1 MAHCNSPRGVHRP
14 KVAICWYRQV
24 RRSVNLQVVYA
35 SLLEVHSSS
44 MLAPSSLQEVLPPQ
58 LVAVLHC
65 LVAMVGHTVA
75 MPFFAALLVL
85 RAVAL

>member
-1 MAHCNSPRGVHRP
+1 MATFS
-14 KVAICWYRQV
+14 YRQV
-24 RRSVNLQVVYA
+24 RRSVNLQVVCA
-35 SLLEVHSSS
+35 LLLEAHSSS
-44 MLAPSSLQEVLPPQ
+44 MLAPFSLQEVLPLQ

-65 LVAMVGHTVA
+65 LVAMAGHAVV